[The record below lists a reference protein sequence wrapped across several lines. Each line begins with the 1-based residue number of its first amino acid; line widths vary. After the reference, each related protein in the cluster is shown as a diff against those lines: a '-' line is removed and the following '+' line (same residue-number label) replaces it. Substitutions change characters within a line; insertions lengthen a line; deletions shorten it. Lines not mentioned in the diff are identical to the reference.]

1 MNHTPE
7 KPTIMSRCGKH
18 HKPAF
23 SYGED
28 GKKGVTIRS
37 CQGENSL
44 LFVNAYMLFLQ
55 EYCHKR
61 ICI

>member
-28 GKKGVTIRS
+28 GKKGVTITS